1 MLSILQGGT
10 AVTNE
15 LMDAYEQRIK
25 ELSGSLEIGR
35 TLFECLMNR
44 IYNVSDFERLGAMT
58 DRERQAIDKWL
69 QLTERENNAG

>member
-1 MLSILQGGT
+1 MSILQGGT
-10 AVTNE
+10 AVTSE
-15 LMDAYEQRIK
+15 LQQV
-25 ELSGSLEIGR
+25 GR

-58 DRERQAIDKWL
+58 DRERQAIDQWL